1 MARKETHF
9 SHTCPNYGRRNFGYD
24 RCEVLRRMWGLVN
37 RAKHTLPQRNLAAA
51 GRVDVSFDVYAKPVP
66 GGVIVG
72 PPSSASKAA
81 PLAGLI
87 FGGLR
92 RGAGLRRAGRFWRML
107 DFAGFFLAI
116 G

>member
-1 MARKETHF
+1 M
-9 SHTCPNYGRRNFGYD
+9 
-24 RCEVLRRMWGLVN
+24 N
-37 RAKHTLPQRNLAAA
+37 RAKHALPQRNLAAA
-51 GRVDVSFDVYAKPVP
+51 ERVDVLFDVYANPVP

-81 PLAGLI
+81 PLAGLV

-92 RGAGLRRAGRFWRML
+92 RVAGFRRAGRFWRML